1 MMPKSNLPDSRP
13 IISPAERTA
22 VRQALAAW
30 YDRHRRDLP
39 WRRTRDPY
47 AIWISEVMLQQ
58 TQVKTA
64 IPYFQRFMDLFPDV
78 ERLARA
84 DEQTVL
90 KVWEGLGY
98 YSRARN
104 MHRAAKIMQA
114 NGGRVPAD
122 RPALRQLPGIG
133 DYIAAA
139 VLSIAFDQPYAVV
152 DGNVKR
158 VVSRLLC
165 LDVPVNRSNTHA
177 TFQAA
182 ADQLLDR
189 DRPSRH
195 NQAVMELGALVC
207 MPKQPLCA
215 QCPLGFVCQ
224 ALRHRNVEQY
234 PRRMER
240 RPVGEQQW
248 IAAVIVKNGH
258 LLLTRRPAAGLLAG
272 LWEFPSARLAV
283 GQDPP
288 QACIDHVRAALG
300 LRVRL
305 QKRIASV
312 RHTYTHFKLRM
323 EVYLCHWQNGR
334 IRLNGPAAF
343 QWVRPAQIENF
354 ALHRAMHKVLPALQR
369 GWIY

>member
-1 MMPKSNLPDSRP
+1 MMSKSNLSDRRP
-13 IISPAERTA
+13 IVAPAQRNA

-39 WRRTRDPY
+39 WRRTHDPY

-64 IPYFQRFMDLFPDV
+64 IPYFKRFMDLFPDV
-78 ERLARA
+78 DRLARA

-90 KVWEGLGY
+90 KIWEGLGY

-104 MHRAAKIMQA
+104 MHRAAQIMQA
-114 NGGRVPAD
+114 TGGRVPED

-139 VLSIAFDQPYAVV
+139 VLSIAFEQPYAVV

-158 VVSRLLC
+158 VLSRLLC
-165 LDVPVNRSNTHA
+165 LDVPVNQSNTHA
-177 TFQAA
+177 LFQGA

-189 DRPSRH
+189 QRPGRH
-195 NQAVMELGALVC
+195 NQALMELGALVC
-207 MPKQPLCA
+207 TPKQPLCV
-215 QCPLGFVCQ
+215 QCPLALICQ
-224 ALRHRNVEQY
+224 ALRRRIVDQY
-234 PRRMER
+234 PHRLER

-248 IAAVIVKNGH
+248 AAAVIVKNGL
-258 LLLTRRPAAGLLAG
+258 LLLTRRPAPGLLAG
-272 LWEFPSARLAV
+272 LWEFPSARLEA
-283 GQDPP
+283 GQDSS
-288 QACIDHVRAALG
+288 QACIDHVKAALG

-323 EVYLCHWQNGR
+323 EVYLCHWQGGR
-334 IRLNGPAAF
+334 IRLDGPAGF
-343 QWVRPAQIENF
+343 RWVRPAQIENF
-354 ALHRAMHKVLPALQR
+354 ALHRAVHKILPAL
-369 GWIY
+369 GL